1 MSMNRKQKITL
12 GQMRAS
18 GVHSLI
24 VYCADL
30 RCLHWTR
37 INADRWPDHV
47 PLSDLKDQFVC
58 SACGNRRA
66 DVRPDFREAG

>member
-1 MSMNRKQKITL
+1 MSMNRKQKMTL

-18 GVHSLI
+18 GVHNLI

-37 INADRWPDHV
+37 INADQWPDHV
-47 PLSDLKDQFVC
+47 PLSDLEDQFVC
-58 SACGNRRA
+58 RACGNRSA
-66 DVRPDFREAG
+66 DVRPDFKEAG